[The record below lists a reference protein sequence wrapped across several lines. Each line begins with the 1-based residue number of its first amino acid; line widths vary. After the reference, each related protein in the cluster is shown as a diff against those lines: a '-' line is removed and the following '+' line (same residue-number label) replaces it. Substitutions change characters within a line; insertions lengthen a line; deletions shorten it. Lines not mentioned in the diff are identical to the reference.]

1 MLYAVLILLIMIK
14 TIEQIENELAKEL
27 GYKNFNDYASN
38 IDGNFYCAERMVNFQ
53 RKVYQLIQNELKIK
67 IYENAKI
74 DVKQTWNS
82 QITEVVTLKKHST
95 AANYYY
101 INKDS
106 ILNVDNI
113 T

>member
-1 MLYAVLILLIMIK
+1 MK
-14 TIEQIENELAKEL
+14 TIEQIENELAQSL
-27 GYKNFNDYASN
+27 GYKDFKDYTSN

-53 RKVYQLIQNELKIK
+53 RKIYQLIQDELKK
-67 IYENAKI
+67 VIYENAKI

-82 QITEVVTLKKHST
+82 QITEVTTLKKYST
-95 AANYYY
+95 GANYYY